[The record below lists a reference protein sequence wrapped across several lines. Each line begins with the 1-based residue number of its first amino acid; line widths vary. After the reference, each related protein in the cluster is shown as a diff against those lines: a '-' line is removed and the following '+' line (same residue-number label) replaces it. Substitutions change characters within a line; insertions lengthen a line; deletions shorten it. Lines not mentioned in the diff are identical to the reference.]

1 MPFGRKDTEMG
12 DIIIKIILRVM
23 LFLLVITLISFP
35 FLEKNSPE
43 MIIGSVTIIIC
54 SIFIIFLIFKSI
66 KKKK

>member
-1 MPFGRKDTEMG
+1 MPFCRKDTEMG

-43 MIIGSVTIIIC
+43 MIISSVTIIIC

>member
-1 MPFGRKDTEMG
+1 MG

-43 MIIGSVTIIIC
+43 MIISSVTIIIC

>member
-1 MPFGRKDTEMG
+1 MG

-43 MIIGSVTIIIC
+43 MIISSVTIIIC
-54 SIFIIFLIFKSI
+54 SIFVIFLIFKSI